1 MPRARSDNIFD
12 PPRTSYQPRVAPLE
26 SRIRQLDQLQR
37 IQHGTDHRLLINP
50 QLITAHRWLEEHL
63 HRESVPH
70 QAANGDGVDDSM
82 DHDFTPQENEHP
94 TLVNRLR
101 DHHTDFE
108 QQARHQ
114 SRNRRW
120 IELIPTLHGAFI
132 SLRDETK
139 NWTTSD
145 AFKDRSSHF
154 CDCEHSKYR
163 YVDLVDLYSQKREF
177 IRFCNCTPDPLRLLA
192 RGYIGST
199 PTAPETAFS
208 LHLLGF
214 HDHLWQWCNVG
225 TQPFMKTM
233 EAWLEEQSKP
243 LLTEKGNRRDLQ
255 VNFSASVD
263 VYRTLMNRTN
273 DMFIDTL
280 NLTKEQRLALDVCA
294 ACFGPSPCPPANL
307 GGQDLDTGAPST
319 ENEAGTETQ
328 TAEPQTASY
337 NSNATTTSNPNATPT
352 SDPNATP
359 TSDPNAT
366 TTEPPATSSEANPT
380 AHPRRAP
387 LAICLDGNFQQRH
400 HLAAGKNYLGLITP
414 NNFISPVR
422 IAQMAD
428 SIKLQEQLHRIRGG
442 RDRCADSH
450 KAADDKR
457 NKSTWKACDDTGLM
471 GCCCRHDASVY
482 MANISDGGKNRKYPL
497 SILNE
502 VLGAV
507 DQNREVRVLY
517 DISCN
522 LKKFI
527 DLRHLFPE
535 DQHRLRFG
543 TSVFHSYVHNWKCQL
558 EFSPRYNTGWG
569 LTDGEG
575 LERLWSYLSP
585 LVSPLRYATRNHRL
599 AALAHKLRF
608 HNQRGT
614 DDLISWIQ
622 HKYSVAIQ
630 RQREGNE
637 TLNSLYHKTNQFANQ
652 RSPYNLSFFEAQ
664 WASQRQFQLTH
675 TESDRER
682 QEQLAAFLDREAS
695 LNRLRTQLN
704 ESLTNNLSNF
714 DDIIESLLEI
724 ASGVEAQENVAR
736 TLPAEHTILIGQDL
750 PRRRLQLMLWH
761 SKSQLYTH
769 AVELFSE
776 RQPLYRG
783 THIGTTLSTRIMA
796 AVDRRKKP
804 IESAIRKY
812 NGYRAE
818 YWALLPPNEQQ
829 EQESDNRD
837 LNYHNFINMSLDDPF
852 WQDVYLYNSREP
864 WACNSDVRA
873 GIQAMLTVQR
883 ADEELS
889 FLQDE
894 LSTALL
900 WAVHL
905 HKSIKD
911 KIEAIDAVEL
921 PEGAD
926 ENDSDDDEME
936 GRWGHLLPSIDLGE
950 CGDAIRAQLVLNVLH
965 ERLTKHETIM
975 LGWAADAKAMWLEL
989 YGEILP
995 SHEWFNLITT
1005 LSSGANNTIFSGATV
1020 VEPNEDI
1027 AAGEEGDEVE
1037 ASELLSLMGVHQI

>member
-12 PPRTSYQPRVAPLE
+12 QPRTSYQPRVAPLE

-50 QLITAHRWLEEHL
+50 QLITAHRRLEEHL
-63 HRESVPH
+63 HRKSAPH
-70 QAANGDGVDDSM
+70 QAANGDRVDDSM
-82 DHDFTPQENEHP
+82 DHDFTPQKNEQP

-132 SLRDETK
+132 SLRNETE

-145 AFKDRSSHF
+145 AFKDRLSRF
-154 CDCEHSKYR
+154 CDCQHSKYR
-163 YVDLVDLYSQKREF
+163 YVELVDLCGQKREF
-177 IRFCNCTPDPLRLLA
+177 IRFCNCTPDPLWLLA

-199 PTAPETAFS
+199 PTAPESVFS

-225 TQPFMKTM
+225 TQPFMKAM
-233 EAWLEEQSKP
+233 EAWLEERSKP

-263 VYRTLMNRTN
+263 VYRTLMNRTSN
-273 DMFIDTL
+273 MFIERL
-280 NLTKEQRLALDVCA
+280 NLTKEQRLALDQTLA
-294 ACFGPSPCPPANL
+294 DQIF
-307 GGQDLDTGAPST
+307 DMGAPSA

-328 TAEPQTASY
+328 AAS
-337 NSNATTTSNPNATPT
+337 SNPN
-352 SDPNATP
+352 
-359 TSDPNAT
+359 
-366 TTEPPATSSEANPT
+366 E
-380 AHPRRAP
+380 
-387 LAICLDGNFQQRH
+387 H

-414 NNFISPVR
+414 NNFIQPAR

-428 SIKLQEQLHRIRGG
+428 SIKLQERLHRIR
-442 RDRCADSH
+442 
-450 KAADDKR
+450 
-457 NKSTWKACDDTGLM
+457 
-471 GCCCRHDASVY
+471 V
-482 MANISDGGKNRKYPL
+482 
-497 SILNE
+497 
-502 VLGAV
+502 
-507 DQNREVRVLY
+507 
-517 DISCN
+517 
-522 LKKFI
+522 
-527 DLRHLFPE
+527 
-535 DQHRLRFG
+535 
-543 TSVFHSYVHNWKCQL
+543 
-558 EFSPRYNTGWG
+558 
-569 LTDGEG
+569 
-575 LERLWSYLSP
+575 
-585 LVSPLRYATRNHRL
+585 
-599 AALAHKLRF
+599 
-608 HNQRGT
+608 
-614 DDLISWIQ
+614 SWIQ

-637 TLNSLYHKTNQFANQ
+637 TLNSLYHKTNPFANQ
-652 RSPYNLSFFEAQ
+652 RSSYNLSFFEAQ

-695 LNRLRTQLN
+695 LDRLRTQLN
-704 ESLTNNLSNF
+704 ESLANNLLNF

-736 TLPAEHTILIGQDL
+736 TLPAKHTILIGQDL
-750 PRRRLQLMLWH
+750 QSLLASLAQSFLLSSPRQRLQLMLWH

-776 RQPLYRG
+776 HQPLYRG
-783 THIGTTLSTRIMA
+783 THIGTPLALESWQQWTDGRSQSNQQSGNITVNGLNIGHFCLRTSNKNKVITGYDLSQL
-796 AVDRRKKP
+796 
-804 IESAIRKY
+804 Y
-812 NGYRAE
+812 QY
-818 YWALLPPNEQQ
+818 
-829 EQESDNRD
+829 
-837 LNYHNFINMSLDDPF
+837 
-852 WQDVYLYNSREP
+852 DVYLYNSREP
-864 WACNSDVRA
+864 WACSSDVRA

-889 FLQDE
+889 FLQDG

-900 WAVHL
+900 WAVDL

-921 PEGAD
+921 PEGANK
-926 ENDSDDDEME
+926 NDSDDEME
-936 GRWGHLLPSIDLGE
+936 GWWGNLLPLIDLGE
-950 CGDAIRAQLVLNVLH
+950 CSDAVKAQLVLNVLH
-965 ERLTKHETIM
+965 EKLTKHETIM
-975 LGWAADAKAMWLEL
+975 LGWAADAKAMWLDL
-989 YGEILP
+989 YGKILP
-995 SHEWFNLITT
+995 THEWFNLITT
-1005 LSSGANNTIFSGATV
+1005 LSSEASHTIFPEARV

-1037 ASELLSLMGVHQI
+1037 ASELLALMGMHQI